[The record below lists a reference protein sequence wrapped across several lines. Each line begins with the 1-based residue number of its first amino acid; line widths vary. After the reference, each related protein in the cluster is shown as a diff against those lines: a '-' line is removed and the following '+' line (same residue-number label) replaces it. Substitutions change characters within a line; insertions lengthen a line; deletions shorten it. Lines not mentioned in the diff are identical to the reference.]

1 MKKAAKLTRKPK
13 LQIVLVTAPP
23 KEAELIARMLLEER
37 LIACANLVPGVLS
50 LYWWE
55 NAVCKD
61 GETLIVMKTPSKNVK
76 ALFARLKELHSYKVP
91 EFLTLPIDEGSADY
105 VAWALSEAKPTGRK
119 KRKAAK

>member
-1 MKKAAKLTRKPK
+1 MKKSPKLTRKPK
-13 LQIVLVTAPP
+13 LRIVLVTAPP

-37 LIACANLVPGVLS
+37 LIACANLIPGVLS

-91 EFLTLPIDEGSADY
+91 EFLTLPIEDGSADY
-105 VAWALSEAKPTGRK
+105 VSWALNEAKLRRK
-119 KRKAAK
+119 KS

>member
-61 GETLIVMKTPSKNVK
+61 GETLIVLKTPSKNTK

-91 EFLTLPIDEGSADY
+91 EFLTLPIDEGSTDY
-105 VAWALSEAKPTGRK
+105 VAWALREAKPIGRK
-119 KRKAAK
+119 KRKASK